1 MLAPRT
7 ACFALLVL
15 FLPHVFTECLPG
27 RTTWYKEKQTNQIV
41 RCYGDDMM
49 PEHMR
54 HVQESQRDFPGNAD
68 EYTLLPGRKG
78 LRGKRLEKLP
88 SAGRNLQSGVSRV
101 KDEKTTNHLDNKNW
115 REDTTIRPLSRLES
129 GIAGR
134 KSFAELR
141 DGPSQKKQAA
151 AFRAATEKY
160 RAAENRQ
167 GSGNTNPVYSGKCN
181 QLAPTLQRLPA
192 RLTVRTNETKLP
204 TDEASL
210 IKNAEEMGRELNR
223 NRQGEKSTQ
232 RDQANPGWLSL
243 DPGQRRAHEAPARL
257 FNPRIAN
264 PTDPKNPINTPD
276 KAIPSMDVKVRN
288 PPPPARFGKG
298 PGKSD
303 PLWDGK
309 PGEKGRPIDPATN
322 KPYTTEQPQ
331 SRVYLEPKKTD
342 VFKSGGEAGPDKKT
356 AGIGPPTEKQALT
369 RQPPRPQN
377 GDHWERMKKAGE
389 WKPPAPPAPP
399 PQPESKDGSNKGQ
412 STSKNVANPKF
423 VPRPLDPKQKQS
435 QEAPARLPNPD
446 NKPDN
451 PPPPPP
457 SNPGNLADTKKTQ
470 PAADNAKKPDTNKA
484 KPANKTIPQSSRV
497 LGSATKKDQ
506 PKPTPKTKPRKAAGG
521 RRKLGRRGQ

>member
-167 GSGNTNPVYSGKCN
+167 GSGNTNPVYS
-181 QLAPTLQRLPA
+181 
-192 RLTVRTNETKLP
+192 
-204 TDEASL
+204 
-210 IKNAEEMGRELNR
+210 
-223 NRQGEKSTQ
+223 
-232 RDQANPGWLSL
+232 ANPGWLSL

>member
-68 EYTLLPGRKG
+68 EYTFLPGRKG
-78 LRGKRLEKLP
+78 LR
-88 SAGRNLQSGVSRV
+88 
-101 KDEKTTNHLDNKNW
+101 
-115 REDTTIRPLSRLES
+115 
-129 GIAGR
+129 
-134 KSFAELR
+134 ELR

-167 GSGNTNPVYSGKCN
+167 GSGNTNPVYS
-181 QLAPTLQRLPA
+181 
-192 RLTVRTNETKLP
+192 
-204 TDEASL
+204 DEASL

-356 AGIGPPTEKQALT
+356 AGIGPPTEKQSLT

-484 KPANKTIPQSSRV
+484 KPVNKTIPQSSRV

-521 RRKLGRRGQ
+521 RRKLGRRGK

>member
-1 MLAPRT
+1 
-7 ACFALLVL
+7 
-15 FLPHVFTECLPG
+15 
-27 RTTWYKEKQTNQIV
+27 
-41 RCYGDDMM
+41 MM

-68 EYTLLPGRKG
+68 EYTFLPGRKG
-78 LRGKRLEKLP
+78 LR
-88 SAGRNLQSGVSRV
+88 
-101 KDEKTTNHLDNKNW
+101 
-115 REDTTIRPLSRLES
+115 
-129 GIAGR
+129 
-134 KSFAELR
+134 ELR

-167 GSGNTNPVYSGKCN
+167 GSGNTNPVYS
-181 QLAPTLQRLPA
+181 
-192 RLTVRTNETKLP
+192 
-204 TDEASL
+204 
-210 IKNAEEMGRELNR
+210 
-223 NRQGEKSTQ
+223 
-232 RDQANPGWLSL
+232 
-243 DPGQRRAHEAPARL
+243 GQRRAHEAPARL

-356 AGIGPPTEKQALT
+356 AGIGPPTEKQSLT

-484 KPANKTIPQSSRV
+484 KPVNKTIPQSSRV

-521 RRKLGRRGQ
+521 RRKLGRRGK

>member
-27 RTTWYKEKQTNQIV
+27 RTTWYKEKQTNQTV

-78 LRGKRLEKLP
+78 LRGKRLKKLP
-88 SAGRNLQSGVSRV
+88 SAGRNPQSGVSRV

-134 KSFAELR
+134 KSFAKLR

-167 GSGNTNPVYSGKCN
+167 GSGNTNPVYSG
-181 QLAPTLQRLPA
+181 
-192 RLTVRTNETKLP
+192 
-204 TDEASL
+204 
-210 IKNAEEMGRELNR
+210 
-223 NRQGEKSTQ
+223 
-232 RDQANPGWLSL
+232 
-243 DPGQRRAHEAPARL
+243 QRRAHEAPARL

-276 KAIPSMDVKVRN
+276 KVIPSMDVKVRN

-356 AGIGPPTEKQALT
+356 AGIGPPTEKQSLT

-389 WKPPAPPAPP
+389 WKPPAPP

-423 VPRPLDPKQKQS
+423 IPRPLDPKQKQS

-451 PPPPPP
+451 PPPPPPP

-484 KPANKTIPQSSRV
+484 KPASKNIPQSSRV